1 MIRRWIVLLVLS
13 LVCFP
18 VLADVPVK
26 KQLRTDIYLKQH
38 AWLRHQAEQ
47 GDPGAQFNLAYMYYM
62 SGTDPRV
69 TGIIHSK
76 RLAARWYRK
85 SAQQGHSGAQFN
97 MAALYING
105 DGVDRDPVKAYSWL
119 TLASEQGH
127 ARARKL
133 KEDLE
138 QVLDQQQ
145 LGAAAAESDR
155 MRRRSGAL

>member
-1 MIRRWIVLLVLS
+1 MIRKWVVLLVLS

-69 TGIIHSK
+69 TG
-76 RLAARWYRK
+76 
-85 SAQQGHSGAQFN
+85 
-97 MAALYING
+97 LYING

-119 TLASEQGH
+119 ILASEQGH
-127 ARARKL
+127 ARARAL